1 MNKSI
6 IDIID
11 YVLVKYEHL
20 NIVQQ
25 CNYILNKYDI
35 EITDEILTYIKMNN
49 YE

>member
-11 YVLVKYEHL
+11 YVLEYHEHL

-25 CNYILNKYDI
+25 CNYIVNNYDI
-35 EITDEILTYIKMNN
+35 EITDEILTYIKMNS
-49 YE
+49 